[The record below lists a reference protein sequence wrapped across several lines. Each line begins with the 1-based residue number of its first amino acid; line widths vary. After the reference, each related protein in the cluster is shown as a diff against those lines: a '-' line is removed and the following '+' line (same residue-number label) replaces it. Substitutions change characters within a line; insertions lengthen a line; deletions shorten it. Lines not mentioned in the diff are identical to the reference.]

1 VREAGT
7 LEAAEARV
15 VKARR
20 RGRRGRG
27 GEAAIALSRGLVG
40 GLPRSDSVGRCA
52 RYCCK
57 MEGRMRQIDDDASG
71 NGPVWSQI

>member
-27 GEAAIALSRGLVG
+27 EAAIALSRGLVG
-40 GLPRSDSVGRCA
+40 GLPRPDSVGRCA
-52 RYCCK
+52 RYCCKK